1 MSNINQEKA
10 QMESVTT
17 QLIAL
22 INAANKQDLLER
34 NNPDHRSV
42 VSEWIFN
49 ATVDLRPDPDAWTS
63 LETKVPYED
72 YLAKRREEGTL
83 SEVDLTRAGLQPT
96 DFDNKEDYFLHMQR
110 VRATVDE
117 KHGGEGKRC
126 SSCGQT
132 KPRSSFPVRKGS
144 VCYTCRSKKY
154 RERKAE
160 ERRIN
165 AKEPS

>member
-10 QMESVTT
+10 QRESVVT

-22 INAANKQDLLER
+22 INTANKSDVLQPH
-34 NNPDHRSV
+34 NPDHRTV
-42 VSEWIFN
+42 VNEWVFN
-49 ATVDLRPDPDAWTS
+49 ATVDLRPDPGAWTS

-83 SEVDLTRAGLQPT
+83 SEVDLTRIGLKPT
-96 DFDNKEDYFLHMQR
+96 DFEHKEDYFLHMQR
-110 VRATVDE
+110 IRESVDE
-117 KHGGEGKRC
+117 KHGGEGKQC
-126 SSCGQT
+126 SSCGQI
-132 KPRSSFPVRKGS
+132 KPRSSFPARKGS
-144 VCYTCRSKKY
+144 LCYTCRSKKY